1 MGLTLHL
8 SVLHV
13 FFTST
18 NSRSLKTKR
27 RLTVTDVRAQKLQN
41 VLLITAARL
50 PVSDS
55 LLSWGKSTECGLIW
69 FGKSRLH
76 AESWGRNYTENNMIW
91 NNEMCFDL
99 IQKHLREKKNKKKNR
114 YLLRAGIKRHQKNT
128 SDSAPT
134 YQWLLLSPS
143 DYLLILCASKIGQTQ
158 QILFNGIKWV
168 FCQGIFRANTKWILG
183 TACLHIQPKV
193 EAVSVHRLA
202 LGGRGPRET
211 HL

>member
-1 MGLTLHL
+1 MPTHCHWCEGTKA
-8 SVLHV
+8 SKCS
-13 FFTST
+13 FNYGCSA
-18 NSRSLKTKR
+18 SRIR
-27 RLTVTDVRAQKLQN
+27 FA
-41 VLLITAARL
+41 
-50 PVSDS
+50 

-99 IQKHLREKKNKKKNR
+99 IQKHLRENIKKNKTGIFSEPASKR
-114 YLLRAGIKRHQKNT
+114 YQKNT

-168 FCQGIFRANTKWILG
+168 FCQGIFRVNTKWILG

-193 EAVSVHRLA
+193 EAVSIHRLA
-202 LGGRGPRET
+202 LGGRSPRET